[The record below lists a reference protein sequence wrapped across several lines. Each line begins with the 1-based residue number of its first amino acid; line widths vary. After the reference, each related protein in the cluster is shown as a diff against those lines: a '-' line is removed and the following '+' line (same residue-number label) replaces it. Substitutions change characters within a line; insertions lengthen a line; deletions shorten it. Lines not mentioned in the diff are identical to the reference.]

1 MSRSR
6 RNFSAEFKTNLVLQL
21 LKGEKEL
28 NVLAVEN
35 DIQPNLLRNW
45 KKEFLANAS
54 LAFDNKREDNLREKL
69 AEERKEKAEYAK
81 KVGQLTMQV
90 DWLKKNLKKLS
101 DLTTRVNL
109 VRNLST
115 TKELPVST
123 GAKLLGINRTSV
135 YYGGIPVSEEELE
148 CKSII
153 DHLHTDNP
161 TWGARQMSAQL
172 KLRGYQVGRRKA
184 GRYMREMDITPIYPK
199 MNLSKRMKQ
208 AKVCPYLLRNAV
220 IDRPNQA
227 WSIDITYIP
236 MKHGFLYLTAI
247 IDWYSRCIV
256 GWDVDDTLDTTMVIN
271 ACKKA
276 FKVAKPLIINSDQG
290 SQFTSDKYID
300 FIRNS
305 GIRQSMD
312 GKSRWADNIMIERW
326 FRSFKYEE
334 AYLTEYA
341 NLKEAREA
349 IGRYIYTYNF
359 ERCHQ
364 SIGNKR
370 PAEVYYPVMLLDAA
384 RAAA

>member
-123 GAKLLGINRTSV
+123 GANLLGINRTSV

-148 CKSII
+148 CKSVI

-184 GRYMREMDITPIYPK
+184 SRYMREMDITPIYPK

-227 WSIDITYIP
+227 WSINITYIP

-334 AYLTEYA
+334 AYLTEYD